1 MKAKDKRGTSPLPK
15 KRSRLVSILAK
26 AFLSTCPPP
35 LKSKFEFKNTAEAAK
50 KNAHLLLHF
59 KGNLQD
65 AIDADGNSC
74 LSPSTEFRQL
84 EFIQPLLDLHED
96 GQKLVDIVSQGVSYP
111 MRSDID
117 YTEELRISDV
127 KAAIAQ
133 GNNKST
139 SGHDKLIQSKYK
151 TEVERG
157 WMMPIPLQAIN
168 AIEGLG
174 ITPIGIANQT
184 TLNDKG
190 EVIGKKRITHDCSRP
205 GASGYSIN
213 NRVDEIGLEECRFGL
228 CLLRILYQIHQL
240 RVENPTTRILLSKF
254 DFDAAYRRLH
264 VLLKMAL
271 LCTTIVGPFA
281 YLLFRLPFGSSPAA
295 GCFSLLSEYVVDLAQ
310 ALVEDISW
318 CPSQLRSKMAD
329 SIPPMEPATDKPFG
343 IARELSVNIHAKEI
357 SFDCYIDDMIV
368 VCLMV
373 KDNVQRALNAIP
385 LILDSLFRPIMSE
398 EPVERNP
405 ILSVD
410 KLLAEGRLEEM
421 KKTLGWIIDTRS
433 LILYHPSVNS
443 KLLVLEIDSMLN
455 LFKKKMPIDRKK
467 LECLIGKLNNI
478 AFLMP
483 EGRFFL
489 NRLRFRHRVS
499 IRQGQNKLF
508 DEMEGADLLLWRK
521 ISIILREDA
530 SEFALGGFFAIG
542 DHGFAWR
549 FELPLDLQGIFSL
562 NLLEFIAAFWT
573 MKTPAELIR
582 CINSLNIVDSTN
594 ALSWMVKNNHRPDL
608 QPLHD
613 EVARRF
619 GLTLFETNSKADGR
633 HLAGDRNKVSDS
645 LSRDTHMPSSIL
657 IQQLRNHPDT
667 KKIMPKF
674 FDIYHQNEAS
684 LCSWLREMA
693 QKDTKVKPSQKRRIP
708 SKLATVGVKNDP
720 FLQNRSSKDRFEQSD
735 YIESYMYM
743 YRFNYFGTKPGG
755 GTIGRDRLSQSIS
768 HIAARFTNEGFNNP
782 THDRSGNRKASITKQ
797 LKAYNDLDPAVERQ
811 HALPASV
818 FEFLY
823 KDKSCYL
830 NSAIGELTAG
840 ALFYAMRS
848 CEYSSTEGNPKTKL
862 LTLGDFFFYKKGKL
876 INTNR
881 QSADNVKIIFRTQK
895 SGVKDEPAVR
905 GKAPKNH
912 SLCPVH
918 IWAKIV
924 DRVWSYKG
932 STDETP
938 INTILV
944 NDEPRLIKASTVRLT
959 IRRAVLTLGEAN
971 LGIKA
976 SKIPLT
982 NQYRKYTH
990 PLSPT
995 HNGPLP
1001 LAVGA
1006 SSFSHGLAESN
1017 LYARSVIGMTKRS
1030 TVSHLSSGH
1039 TDQQSHFGNAS

>member
-157 WMMPIPLQAIN
+157 WMMPIPLQTIN

-213 NRVDEIGLEECRFGL
+213 NRVDEIELEECRFGL

-310 ALVEDISW
+310 VLVEDISW

-329 SIPPMEPATDKPFG
+329 SIPPMEPDTDKPFG
-343 IARELSVNIHAKEI
+343 IARELSINIQAKEI

-443 KLLVLEIDSMLN
+443 KLLVLEIDSMLS
-455 LFKKKMPIDRKK
+455 LFKKKIPIDRKK

-489 NRLRFRHRVS
+489 NRLRYRHRVS

-521 ISIILREDA
+521 ISIILREGNIGRSFNSILKTIPNVICISDA

-549 FELPLDLQGIFSL
+549 FELPPDLQGVFSL

-633 HLAGDRNKVSDS
+633 HLAGERNKVSDS

-708 SKLATVGVKNDP
+708 SKLATGFDGHNSFLKSASRMTPFSKTEALKIDLNRATTLNPTCTCTDLTILERNLGV
-720 FLQNRSSKDRFEQSD
+720 EQLVATDSVSQSHTLLRD
-735 YIESYMYM
+735 SRMKASL
-743 YRFNYFGTKPGG
+743 TPH
-755 GTIGRDRLSQSIS
+755 TIGVEI
-768 HIAARFTNEGFNNP
+768 E
-782 THDRSGNRKASITKQ
+782 KQ
-797 LKAYNDLDPAVERQ
+797 A
-811 HALPASV
+811 
-818 FEFLY
+818 
-823 KDKSCYL
+823 
-830 NSAIGELTAG
+830 
-840 ALFYAMRS
+840 
-848 CEYSSTEGNPKTKL
+848 
-862 LTLGDFFFYKKGKL
+862 
-876 INTNR
+876 
-881 QSADNVKIIFRTQK
+881 
-895 SGVKDEPAVR
+895 
-905 GKAPKNH
+905 
-912 SLCPVH
+912 
-918 IWAKIV
+918 
-924 DRVWSYKG
+924 
-932 STDETP
+932 
-938 INTILV
+938 
-944 NDEPRLIKASTVRLT
+944 
-959 IRRAVLTLGEAN
+959 
-971 LGIKA
+971 
-976 SKIPLT
+976 
-982 NQYRKYTH
+982 
-990 PLSPT
+990 
-995 HNGPLP
+995 
-1001 LAVGA
+1001 
-1006 SSFSHGLAESN
+1006 
-1017 LYARSVIGMTKRS
+1017 
-1030 TVSHLSSGH
+1030 
-1039 TDQQSHFGNAS
+1039 